1 MSDKKPKEMKTITVT
16 YEEFSD
22 YEFTPPGSYY
32 VRMATGDY
40 LFVCTSDRKAA
51 QVYIDTELGKG
62 RYTII
67 PSKMTQPK
75 SGDYTASGTSTRR
88 GQSK

>member
-1 MSDKKPKEMKTITVT
+1 MKASKEMRTVTVT

-40 LFVCTSDRKAA
+40 LFVCTSDRNAA
-51 QVYIDTELGKG
+51 QAYFDAEFNKG
-62 RYTII
+62 RYTAI
-67 PSKMTQPK
+67 PSKMTKPK
-75 SGDYTASGTSTRR
+75 SGYYTASGTSTRR